1 MLLCGLDGAHLLPGC
16 TVSESFVTSFG
27 RYSKRMCG
35 RFTLRNL
42 QGRKLDWIL
51 TRAGWIPRYNIAP
64 TQDILVILPGGEQRE
79 LASLRW
85 GLIPWWSQEPKGFIN
100 ARVETIDQKRSFK
113 DSFERRRCLILAD
126 GFYEWER
133 MGKISQPYYFQMKDQ
148 GAFTFAGIWD
158 RWQQD
163 GRTITSC
170 AIITTVANEL
180 LAKIHTRMPVILE
193 SELHDLWLDEN
204 TRAPDLKEL
213 LVPFPA
219 DHMMSH
225 AVTYDV
231 NNVRIDEERL
241 VQPVEPNIG
250 VTLPLF

>member
-1 MLLCGLDGAHLLPGC
+1 
-16 TVSESFVTSFG
+16 
-27 RYSKRMCG
+27 MCG

-42 QGRKLDWIL
+42 QGRKLEWIL
-51 TRAGWIPRYNIAP
+51 TRAGWVPRYNIAP
-64 TQDILVILPGGEQRE
+64 TQNILVVMPDGEQKE
-79 LASLRW
+79 VVSLRW
-85 GLIPWWSQEPKGFIN
+85 GLIPWWSKEPKGFIN
-100 ARVETIDQKRSFK
+100 ARVETIDQKQSFK

-158 RWQQD
+158 RWQQPD
-163 GRTITSC
+163 GQTITSC

-180 LAKIHTRMPVILE
+180 LGKFHTRMPVILE

-204 TRAPDLKEL
+204 SRGPDLKEL
-213 LVPFPA
+213 LIPFPA
-219 DHMMSH
+219 DQMMSH

-231 NNVRIDEERL
+231 NNVRIDEARL